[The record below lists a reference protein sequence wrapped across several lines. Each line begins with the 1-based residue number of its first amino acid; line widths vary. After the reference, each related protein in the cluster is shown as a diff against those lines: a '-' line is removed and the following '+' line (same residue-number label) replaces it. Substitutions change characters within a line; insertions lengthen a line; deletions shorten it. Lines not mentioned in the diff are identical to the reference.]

1 VSFEQTET
9 VSRARFGSCVHLW
22 RSETGNARSLAYGRG
37 CQAVK
42 ERPEVP

>member
-9 VSRARFGSCVHLW
+9 VDRVRFRSCVHLW
-22 RSETGNARSLAYGRG
+22 RSETGNARSLAHGEG
-37 CQAVK
+37 CLTVK